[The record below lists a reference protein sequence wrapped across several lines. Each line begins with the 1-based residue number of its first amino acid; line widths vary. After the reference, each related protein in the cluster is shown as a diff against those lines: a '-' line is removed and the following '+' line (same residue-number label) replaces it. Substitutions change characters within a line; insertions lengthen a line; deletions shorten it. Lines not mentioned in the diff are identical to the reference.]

1 MKKQR
6 KKNFV
11 SGMNIWDGKP
21 LKSGIGGGGWVQLRV
36 YFGPL

>member
-6 KKNFV
+6 KKSFV
-11 SGMNIWDGKP
+11 SYNIWDGKP
-21 LKSGIGGGGWVQLRV
+21 LKSGIVGGGWVQLRV